1 MKFRL
6 TVFFLI
12 IIDIYC
18 GAVTLSLRE
27 SVVLPRG
34 SDILLSDVVLENIC
48 CDENVIIRRN
58 VTSHKSRLRTS
69 DILAALSENGI
80 YDISLFGS
88 DVIVRTDDSE
98 NVDEY
103 NDGTYLPLN
112 AQNDS
117 NAESNIQSGMSHSDI
132 SAVAELER
140 YLSKYVDG
148 TYILTVS
155 VNRVTPT
162 ADLHSLSNYK
172 WELPK
177 IKSGLSDIVNLKKL
191 TMTSDGRRDSVYID
205 VAATAAVYM
214 AVKQHRNG
222 EQLTKGGWTK
232 KIVDVSLYR
241 DCEHIVTAMPTG
253 QWSLTENVEPGQILR
268 WTSLTA
274 VPLVRKGEPLTALSE
289 NGTIRLSVP
298 CSAVSDGY
306 QGEPLRIMFANGNE
320 KVGILQ
326 SNKTVKF

>member
-6 TVFFLI
+6 TVFLLI

-117 NAESNIQSGMSHSDI
+117 NAESDIQSGMRHSDI

-191 TMTSDGRRDSVYID
+191 TMTSDGRRYSVYID
-205 VAATAAVYM
+205 VAATASVYM
-214 AVKQHRNG
+214 AAKQHRNG

-274 VPLVRKGEPLTALSE
+274 VPLVRKGEPLTAVSQ
-289 NGTIRLSVP
+289 NGSIRLSVP

-306 QGEPLRIMFANGNE
+306 QGEPLRIMLANGNE

>member
-58 VTSHKSRLRTS
+58 VTSNKSRLRTS

-98 NVDEY
+98 NVDGY
-103 NDGTYLPLN
+103 NDGTYLPLT
-112 AQNDS
+112 AKNDIS
-117 NAESNIQSGMSHSDI
+117 VESDIQSGMSHSDI

-191 TMTSDGRRDSVYID
+191 MMTSDGRRYSVYID

-214 AVKQHRNG
+214 AAKQHRNG

-306 QGEPLRIMFANGNE
+306 QGEPLRIMLANGNE

>member
-191 TMTSDGRRDSVYID
+191 TMTSDGRRYSVYID

-306 QGEPLRIMFANGNE
+306 LGEPLRIMLANGNE

>member
-1 MKFRL
+1 MKYRL
-6 TVFFLI
+6 SVLLLI
-12 IIDIYC
+12 IFNIYC
-18 GAVTLSLRE
+18 SAVTLSLRE
-27 SVVLPRG
+27 SVVVPSG
-34 SDILLSDVVLENIC
+34 SDVLLSDVVLEDIC

-58 VTSHKSRLRTS
+58 ITSAKSLIRSS

-98 NVDEY
+98 NVY
-103 NDGTYLPLN
+103 GTYVPLVN
-112 AQNDS
+112 QNDTS
-117 NAESNIQSGMSHSDI
+117 AESHIQSSVNHSDI

-148 TYILTVS
+148 TYVLSVS
-155 VNRVTPT
+155 VSRISPPT
-162 ADLHSLSNYK
+162 DLHSLSSYK

-191 TMTSDGRRDSVYID
+191 TMTSDGRRYSVYID

-214 AVKQHRNG
+214 AAKQHRNG

-274 VPLVRKGEPLTALSE
+274 VPLVRKGEPLTAVSQ
-289 NGTIRLSVP
+289 NGSIRLSVP

-306 QGEPLRIMFANGNE
+306 QGEPLRIVLANGNE